1 MKLYSFLGR
10 LYFLIFIYI
19 SSTSWALPYEK
30 RSSHVEFTNYNRRK
44 LSHGKILLKG
54 DNKLKYVLYN
64 IKDIHVQLSSDVIY
78 KNKKLSDVHQE
89 VKYATTPKYSGN
101 VGEYKNRHGDEVS
114 LAEALTQKSEEKS
127 SINMVL
133 PIAGTITVLFSMGLL
148 VAIFQCCCRKRQS
161 SDTEEVK
168 SSDNKPADSGKTSG
182 NDVGK
187 EDKPQ
192 DHTQGPENEE
202 PFSIRSKIKAF
213 EGVIPTKPSPGPLR
227 PTKKRPE
234 SNAFKALENQGIV
247 YGMGKSPSRLSKTP
261 EDENQ
266 NQNAILTQE
275 IPKSEGEA
283 TPDDDLGGYKQP
295 QNPDV
300 VIAEVDEDD
309 EFSAIKRDTSVLRS
323 YKKAPPPKNRNR
335 SSAAV
340 RRKRARE
347 TTTDVLFNDSSD
359 NSFLNVPDDLE
370 VMYTDNKSEGNNS
383 TERNKNKDHNKSDTN
398 EKNKNKTDKSDSMEK
413 KKNKSDKIDSSERN
427 KNKKDKNQKDKKE
440 VDKNE
445 TPNIVTSDYSDD
457 NIIDISKQEVPPEV
471 FTGGN
476 IFMHIDPTV
485 KKKNGAKIEK
495 KPATPPTTRI
505 RSSQLSV
512 EERKEKAKSTPLSL
526 SSHEDLA
533 KALGKLK
540 SPSKEN
546 NTQKIAGKNRS
557 STDLSSNSHL

>member
-1 MKLYSFLGR
+1 MDD
-10 LYFLIFIYI
+10 IYI
-19 SSTSWALPYEK
+19 
-30 RSSHVEFTNYNRRK
+30 
-44 LSHGKILLKG
+44 
-54 DNKLKYVLYN
+54 N
-64 IKDIHVQLSSDVIY
+64 I
-78 KNKKLSDVHQE
+78 KKLSDVHQDI
-89 VKYATTPKYSGN
+89 KYTTTSKYSRN
-101 VGEYKNRHGDEVS
+101 VREYKNRHRDEVS

-148 VAIFQCCCRKRQS
+148 VAIFQCCCRKRQT
-161 SDTEEVK
+161 SDTEEAK
-168 SSDNKPADSGKTSG
+168 SSDNKPTVSGKTSG

-192 DHTQGPENEE
+192 DNTQGPENEE
-202 PFSIRSKIKAF
+202 PVSIRSKIKAF
-213 EGVIPTKPSPGPLR
+213 EGVIPTQPSPGPVR

-275 IPKSEGEA
+275 VSKSEEKA
-283 TPDDDLGGYKQP
+283 TPDDDIGGYKQP

-300 VIAEVDEDD
+300 VIADVDEDD
-309 EFSAIKRDTSVLRS
+309 EFAAIKRDTSVLRS

-347 TTTDVLFNDSSD
+347 TTTDLLFNDSSD
-359 NSFLNVPDDLE
+359 NSFLNVTDDLE
-370 VMYTDNKSEGNNS
+370 VMYTDNQNNKTEGSNS
-383 TERNKNKDHNKSDTN
+383 TERNKNKNHNKSDTN
-398 EKNKNKTDKSDSMEK
+398 EKNKTDKSDSMEK
-413 KKNKSDKIDSSERN
+413 KKNKSDKKDSSESN

-445 TPNIVTSDYSDD
+445 TPDIVTSDYSDD

-485 KKKNGAKIEK
+485 KKKNGTKIEK

-512 EERKEKAKSTPLSL
+512 EERKEKAKSTPLLL
-526 SSHEDLA
+526 SSHEDLE
-533 KALGKLK
+533 KALGKLFITTLDI
-540 SPSKEN
+540 S
-546 NTQKIAGKNRS
+546 
-557 STDLSSNSHL
+557 